1 MRNIIVIG
9 TSAGGISAVK
19 KLVTGF
25 NNTLD
30 AAFFVVQ
37 HMARD
42 SNAQL
47 IIEIFQKQTS
57 LLCHV
62 AVNGMP
68 IERGHLYLAPADHH
82 MILNKEKIAV
92 THGAHENKYRP
103 SVDVLF
109 RSAAV
114 TFGNRVIGIVLTG
127 MLEDGTS
134 GMSAIKRCGGICIV
148 QDPEEAQF
156 LSMPQSVLN
165 NVAVDYLSD
174 LAAIPDRVRDI
185 LKMPLPPELEV
196 PKELQIEA
204 HITSRMMSNIDD
216 LKAMADRS
224 DFACPECGGGLWAVK
239 NDPAHRYRCHTGHV
253 YTEKLLQDNQ
263 RERLEESVWVSIRM
277 LEEKANL
284 LKVMNARPEPSQRS
298 FGYKRRIEETE
309 GHIAQLK
316 ALLEDL
322 ASQ

>member
-1 MRNIIVIG
+1 MKNIIVIG

-19 KLVTGF
+19 KIVKGLD
-25 NNTLD
+25 NMMD

-47 IIEIFQKQTS
+47 IIELFQKQTS
-57 LLCHV
+57 LVCHV
-62 AVNGMP
+62 AADGMP
-68 IERGHLYLAPADHH
+68 IERGHLYLSPPNHH
-82 MILNKEKIAV
+82 LILDKKQIVV

-103 SVDVLF
+103 SIDVLF

-114 TFGNRVIGIVLTG
+114 TFGNRVIGIILTG

-148 QDPEEAQF
+148 QDPDEAEY

-165 NVAVDYLSD
+165 NVAVDYQSNLV
-174 LAAIPDRVRDI
+174 AIPERIREI
-185 LKMPLPPELEV
+185 LEMPLPPEPGI

-204 HITSRMMSNIDD
+204 DITRRMMSNIDD
-216 LKAMADRS
+216 LKTIANRS
-224 DFACPECGGGLWAVK
+224 DFVCPECGGGLWKVK

-277 LEEKANL
+277 LEEKVNL
-284 LKVMNARPEPSQRS
+284 LKVMDARPERNQRS
-298 FGYKRRIEETE
+298 FGHKRRN
-309 GHIAQLK
+309 
-316 ALLEDL
+316 
-322 ASQ
+322 